1 MTLTHGISYL
11 AWTAVLDTNVSVHRL
26 QVVPEEHVLLRL
38 IFGFS
43 SAPTIKCHSRSF
55 PENKIVE
62 VLVVVHGI
70 LVAEMLLGVAVVVS

>member
-1 MTLTHGISYL
+1 MTLTHGIPYL
-11 AWTAVLDTNVSVHRL
+11 AWNAVLDTHMSMHRL
-26 QVVPEEHVLLRL
+26 QVVPEEHVLSCL

-43 SAPTIKCHSRSF
+43 NAPTIKCHSRSF
-55 PENKIVE
+55 PENKILE